1 MKLRTG
7 LNSARDLVA
16 NAGALASAGFSQT
29 FIEQIV
35 AQGPDAGNAMA
46 KAILTATPE
55 AQGELQTLFAETE
68 KLSAHG
74 MDTLA
79 NTMYEK
85 SGLATEALRNLYSQ
99 AQVDLEAALIAE
111 NEYYTAQQLEI
122 QATFQE
128 GMTEAARVRDEA
140 LAEAEKALN
149 EALTAATTALNE
161 SLSAIEKEFNAAM
174 KEFKGQLAGHAL
186 AIKNIKDEIAAAR
199 AEAMKPIVITRIE
212 NVVVN
217 RSTVGVKPFADG
229 GFVNGPVNALIGEA
243 GPEVVTPLKDFER
256 MMGLDGGN
264 GKTIIYN
271 AAPNQSLDAEQ
282 ALFQAIKRAKVVG
295 TW

>member
-1 MKLRTG
+1 
-7 LNSARDLVA
+7 
-16 NAGALASAGFSQT
+16 
-29 FIEQIV
+29 
-35 AQGPDAGNAMA
+35 MA
-46 KAILTATPE
+46 KAILTASPE
-55 AQGELQTLFAETE
+55 AQGELQSLFAETQE
-68 KLSAHG
+68 MSAHG
-74 MDTLA
+74 MDALA

-111 NEYYTAQQLEI
+111 NEFYTQQQLDI

-128 GMTEAARVRDEA
+128 GMVEAARVRDEA
-140 LAEAEKALN
+140 LAEAEKALT
-149 EALTAATTALNE
+149 EALAAATTALNE
-161 SLSAIEKEFNAAM
+161 SLAAIEKEFNKSM
-174 KEFKGQLAGHAL
+174 KEFRGQLSGHAK
-186 AIKNIKDEIAAAR
+186 AISNIRDEISLAR

-217 RSTVGVKPFADG
+217 RSTAGMKPFADG

-256 MMGLDGGN
+256 MMGLDNGN
-264 GKTIIYN
+264 GKTIVYN